1 MLKTL
6 LDGAVMMA
14 YLACAL
20 FFLRFHRQSRDR
32 LFAFF
37 ALAFALMGLHNLLGT
52 VVGQDLDSENRH
64 YLYVVRLVAYL
75 LILGGIWDKNR
86 AGRSAR

>member
-20 FFLRFHRQSRDR
+20 FFLRFYLQSKDR
-32 LFAFF
+32 LFALFS
-37 ALAFALMGLHNLLGT
+37 LAFTLMGVHNLLGAL
-52 VVGQDLDSENRH
+52 VAPDLDTERVY

-75 LILGGIWDKNR
+75 LILGAIWDKNR
-86 AGRSAR
+86 VGRAPR

>member
-20 FFLRFHRQSRDR
+20 FFLRFYLQSKDR
-32 LFAFF
+32 LFALFS
-37 ALAFALMGLHNLLGT
+37 LAFTLMGVHNLLGAL
-52 VVGQDLDSENRH
+52 VAPDLDAERV
-64 YLYVVRLVAYL
+64 YALYVVRLVAYL
-75 LILGGIWDKNR
+75 LILGAIWDKNR
-86 AGRSAR
+86 AGRAPR

>member
-20 FFLRFHRQSRDR
+20 FFLRFYRQSKDR
-32 LFAFF
+32 LFALFS
-37 ALAFALMGLHNLLGT
+37 LAFTLMGVHGVLGAL
-52 VVGQDLDSENRH
+52 VAPDLDSERLH

-75 LILGGIWDKNR
+75 LILGAIWDKNR
-86 AGRSAR
+86 AGRRSG

>member
-6 LDGAVMMA
+6 LDGAVLMA

-20 FFLRFHRQSRDR
+20 FFLRFYLQSKDR
-32 LFAFF
+32 LFALFS
-37 ALAFALMGLHNLLGT
+37 LAFTLMGVHNLLGAL
-52 VVGQDLDSENRH
+52 VAPDLDAERVY

-75 LILGGIWDKNR
+75 LILGAIWDKNR
-86 AGRSAR
+86 AGRASR

>member
-14 YLACAL
+14 YLSCAL

-37 ALAFALMGLHNLLGT
+37 SLAFALMGVHNLLAT
-52 VVGQDLDSENRH
+52 VVGPDLDAERR
-64 YLYVVRLVAYL
+64 YFLYVVRLVAYL
-75 LILGGIWDKNR
+75 LILGAIWDKNR
-86 AGRSAR
+86 AGRGTR